1 MVSQVLLNTV
11 ILCPET
17 IGGNCFPQGDC
28 STEANS
34 LYSFF
39 LALFVFELNKFET
52 PCVPTYRHT
61 QSFVTAARNNSGSL
75 QFCFQI

>member
-17 IGGNCFPQGDC
+17 FGGNCFPQRDC

-34 LYSFF
+34 LYS
-39 LALFVFELNKFET
+39 LFVGLFFG
-52 PCVPTYRHT
+52 
-61 QSFVTAARNNSGSL
+61 FV
-75 QFCFQI
+75 CFRIEQT